1 MDLVGLIKERRSIRQ
16 FTSEGPPREVIRE
29 CLEAASW
36 APNPTSQ
43 QPWKFIVLQGDK
55 LKEVAGVIRENFA
68 EAFEKKEKIAP
79 PPLSEE
85 AAKTLEERKGKALTA
100 MMSTLQEKGVDM
112 QSLGEGN
119 FTFHGAPVGVIFATY
134 PWKDQNFLKSTVA
147 AVENFLLAAS
157 AKGLGT
163 CWMNAISICQDSIK
177 KALDLPQ
184 ELVLVDGVAVGYPAK
199 DSPVNQLPR
208 ERLPV
213 DAVTEWL

>member
-79 PPLSEE
+79 PPL
-85 AAKTLEERKGKALTA
+85 R
-100 MMSTLQEKGVDM
+100 STLQEKGVDM